1 MKANEFNA
9 MSPQQL
15 QEVLL
20 KLRRE
25 QFDLRMQRS
34 TGQLAQVH
42 HFSRVRRD
50 IARIKTAMNA
60 KREQET
66 IND

>member
-1 MKANEFNA
+1 MKANELKS

-34 TGQLAQVH
+34 TGQLAQFH
-42 HFSRVRRD
+42 YFSRVRRD

>member
-1 MKANEFNA
+1 MKPDELKA

-15 QEVLL
+15 EEQLL

-34 TGQLAQVH
+34 TGQLAQFH
-42 HFSRVRRD
+42 HFPRVRRE
-50 IARIKTAMNA
+50 IARVKTAINA
-60 KREQET
+60 QRKQET
-66 IND
+66 VND